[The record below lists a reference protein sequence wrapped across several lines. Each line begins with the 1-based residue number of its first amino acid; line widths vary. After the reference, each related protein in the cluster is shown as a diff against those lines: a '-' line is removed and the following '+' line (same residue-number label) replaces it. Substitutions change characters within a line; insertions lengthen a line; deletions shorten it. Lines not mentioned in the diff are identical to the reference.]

1 MYYFFENPQVQSQ
14 VSEEMRDVCQESDRK
29 LWDLVVSV
37 LQRGI
42 DEGLLRKDLN
52 PLEAGVMLW
61 SNSNGMMRIMDRQ
74 EPYWKEKMGLNLEQ
88 MMRESNRMLVEGMM
102 TEKAKKQNPFLSLM
116 DQQRAMSKVEGMR

>member
-1 MYYFFENPQVQSQ
+1 
-14 VSEEMRDVCQESDRK
+14 
-29 LWDLVVSV
+29 V

-102 TEKAKKQNPFLSLM
+102 TEKAKKQNPFLGLM